1 MEKEEKKT
9 KYMVKLKA
17 MLKVKTDAEKIK
29 SELFMPLKTNSHLD
43 LPSISQ
49 KNKLV
54 YIFYGIK

>member
-1 MEKEEKKT
+1 
-9 KYMVKLKA
+9 MVKLKA